1 MYNPV
6 EFRRNQ
12 KACKGLRNAVVLL
25 AIMLVITSMTAVLA
39 IMDAHRTTNALQ
51 ESEIRCCAA
60 EKQVAYL
67 NGVIDNM
74 NSSYDYK

>member
-1 MYNPV
+1 
-6 EFRRNQ
+6 
-12 KACKGLRNAVVLL
+12 
-25 AIMLVITSMTAVLA
+25 MLVITSMTAVLA